1 MMASPKIPV
10 SVLVVSCSLRSTS
23 RSHLLAKAAKDM
35 FLSRGEDVELVDLRD
50 LNLPLCDGA
59 SSYNHPSIASLSQKI
74 ANASAVLLASPIYN
88 YDVNAAAKNLI
99 EITGSAWND
108 KLVGFLCA
116 AGGEKSYMAPIGLAN
131 SLMLDFRSLIIPRF
145 IYATKKDFESNG
157 ALTKP
162 MQDRIEKLVE
172 ATLALTKALSCV

>member
-1 MMASPKIPV
+1 MVSSKTPV

-23 RSHLLAKAAKDM
+23 RSHLLAKATKDVL
-35 FLSRGEDVELVDLRD
+35 LSRGEDVELVDLRE

-74 ANASAVLLASPIYN
+74 ANASAILLASPIYN

-99 EITGSAWND
+99 ELTGSVWND

-116 AGGEKSYMAPIGLAN
+116 AGGEKSYMSPIGLAN

-145 IYATKKDFESNG
+145 IYVTKEDFESNG
-157 ALTKP
+157 TLKKP
-162 MQDRIEKLVE
+162 IQDRVEKLVE
-172 ATLALTKALSCV
+172 ATLTLAKALSCV